1 MAEWLDVS
9 LGVWF
14 GCAASLFLGAF
25 VQRATGFGLAVIG
38 TPLILMLEPRL
49 VPAVLVMF
57 GLLVALMMVGTY
69 RREIRVDAVGM
80 ALVGRVPGT
89 LLGIWLLLVAPLVV
103 LEKLIALI
111 VLSSV
116 AVSLCKISLPLNR
129 LNLFVAGVVSG
140 IFGTV
145 SAIGGP
151 PIALLMHRLPADS
164 ARANLSAFFIASA
177 TMTLLALLVA
187 GKVQLWH
194 LGLAVT
200 FLPAVVLGNVLA
212 SRIAH
217 RLDRQTLQ
225 RSSLILSTI
234 AALVLLF

>member
-14 GCAASLFLGAF
+14 GCATSLFLGAF

-57 GLLVALMMVGTY
+57 GLLVALMMVGAY

-89 LLGIWLLLVAPLVV
+89 LLGVWLLLVAPLVV

-129 LNLFVAGVVSG
+129 LSLFIAGVVSG

-194 LGLAVT
+194 LGLAAT

-234 AALVLLF
+234 AALGLLF